1 MLIYILA
8 LYKCNF
14 IFCIYRPLD
23 KLSASTKATQNYIP
37 GQIDIATC
45 LNMMLYIYRYI
56 YVEILESDDI
66 CTVFVFR
73 LRLRE
78 KKARLNLAVQK
89 MKSEPLHERPRGPAG
104 LNMDPW
110 LKQKLYHWSA
120 WPILSLSVNY
130 DWFIDLPSVERM
142 CMNAWIFL
150 NIYIAHDGTQSMCQ
164 ALQLM
169 PLLDQWLMTPRRLSR
184 LWTSLRCQFQQILCF
199 QHHPQTSHR
208 PRCGPTIKWRD
219 PSPILLMTRDCFQ

>member
-1 MLIYILA
+1 MLCRYIRINTWIRWYMHGVRLPAEAPGKEGQVESGCAEDEVWA
-8 LYKCNF
+8 LT
-14 IFCIYRPLD
+14 RAATGTSRLEHG
-23 KLSASTKATQNYIP
+23 SMTETKAIP
-37 GQIDIATC
+37 
-45 LNMMLYIYRYI
+45 
-56 YVEILESDDI
+56 
-66 CTVFVFR
+66 
-73 LRLRE
+73 
-78 KKARLNLAVQK
+78 
-89 MKSEPLHERPRGPAG
+89 
-104 LNMDPW
+104 
-110 LKQKLYHWSA
+110 LYHWSA

-142 CMNAWIFL
+142 CMNACFFWKNIFV
-150 NIYIAHDGTQSMCQ
+150 AHDGTQSMCQ